1 MSLALLALAGTAAA
15 CSSGPQVTAQQ
26 KRAVAGI
33 LNTPKDSST
42 SSAKHRT
49 TTKTTTSTTTASGA
63 TPTSPSVGPGT
74 SSSQPTSTAPGAGSS
89 PPSGQAGSAP
99 TTAAPAT
106 PPNVVGQS
114 LSGAA
119 NQLGTAG
126 YSADAQPWGGS
137 CSTPGQVMQQVPPQG
152 STVQLFYC
160 TKVT

>member
-33 LNTPKDSST
+33 LNAPKDSST
-42 SSAKHRT
+42 PSAKHRT
-49 TTKTTTSTTTASGA
+49 TIRDDEHDDGVGCDAHLDLGRTGGILIA
-63 TPTSPSVGPGT
+63 TDLDRPRGRELPAVGPGRVR
-74 SSSQPTSTAPGAGSS
+74 PDHGGAGSTAQRRRPEPVGGGES
-89 PPSGQAGSAP
+89 AGDRG
-99 TTAAPAT
+99 
-106 PPNVVGQS
+106 VQRH
-114 LSGAA
+114 
-119 NQLGTAG
+119 
-126 YSADAQPWGGS
+126 AQPWGGS